1 MGASAPKQP
10 SNCSINWNL
19 KYGNHMKEKTIYAL
33 GFFDGVHL
41 GHQALL
47 SACRETAT
55 EYCCHP
61 GVVTFTS
68 HPDTLVTGNTPGL
81 INTAADR
88 EALLGAYGMDTVV
101 TLPFDEALRAMPWQ
115 DFFQLLLTQY
125 GAAGFVVGEDFRFGY
140 RGEGNA
146 RKLKDACAAAGL
158 PCVIVPEQTV
168 DGVRVSST
176 HIRSLLE
183 RGEMALALRFLGHPH
198 IMTGTVVSG
207 RQIGRTIGI
216 PTANVLLPEGMI
228 VPRLGVYACRAYV
241 EGREYCAVTNIGC
254 RPTVNGHQTRAESWL
269 LDFDGDLYGRQLT
282 LAFHT
287 FLRPEQKFPS
297 LEALQTEIRKN
308 GEETRRFFEK

>member
-1 MGASAPKQP
+1 M
-10 SNCSINWNL
+10 L
-19 KYGNHMKEKTIYAL
+19 MTRTIYAL

-61 GVVTFTS
+61 GVVTFGS

-88 EALLGAYGMDTVV
+88 EALLRAYGMDTVV

-216 PTANVLLPEGMI
+216 PTANVLLPEGML

-241 EGREYCAVTNIGC
+241 EGREFCAVTNIGC
-254 RPTVNGHQTRAESWL
+254 RPTVNGHQTRVESWL